1 MSSVQINYSI
11 EPCAV
16 SQESWAN
23 SIFSRIA
30 SLFWKAVDWLFPKD
44 ITPQEM
50 KNRNVLAHFH
60 HIANLTPQSGYERG
74 SPIEMASQWERIL
87 KTLPEDLKKIL
98 SHQKVKTLVDAFHR
112 VQDFRTGEDLA
123 ADIRKGNL
131 VLLPVGSKEHC
142 VYAVFYRGYLSLC
155 NRAPNLSG
163 SSVSSYKIDL
173 LNVTKNQLDR
183 LMSLSVSGKD
193 QESMDYIYRNFLQEL
208 KAVGDETCRHLKT
221 LSSDFQK
228 VDNCSLTSAKEGLM
242 AAYAMLGLA
251 ESSFTEVVQKAKNV
265 KKVLSAHARAFLL
278 NEYLSVH
285 AASDR
290 SLDRH
295 LVDRCLIK
303 TLVYLKSVGI
313 DVKLYPFLY
322 QRALDMTD
330 VEKSTLRTALLRF
343 EPFFIENQG
352 YKKMESLHFSW
363 LFFVCLDLKSC
374 LEQMQIWFFDF
385 FNLLLSCSFL
395 VYT

>member
-1 MSSVQINYSI
+1 MNFVRNIFVASCLVR
-11 EPCAV
+11 
-16 SQESWAN
+16 QESWV
-23 SIFSRIA
+23 SSVFSRIA
-30 SLFWKAVDWLFPKD
+30 SLFWQTIDWLFPKD
-44 ITPQEM
+44 INPQEM

-74 SPIEMASQWERIL
+74 SPREMASQWERIL

-98 SHQKVKTLVDAFHR
+98 SHQRVKILVDAFHR
-112 VQDFRTGEDLA
+112 VQDFPIGEDLA

-131 VLLPVGSKEHC
+131 VLLPIGSKEHC

-163 SSVSSYKIDL
+163 SSVSSYKINL

-183 LMSLSVSGKD
+183 LMSLSVSGED

-208 KAVGDETCRHLKT
+208 TAVGDETCRYLKT

-228 VDNCSLTSAKEGLM
+228 VDNCSLASAKEGLM
-242 AAYAMLGLA
+242 AAYAMLELGDSNLM
-251 ESSFTEVVQKAKNV
+251 EVVQKAKNV

-285 AASDR
+285 ASSDR
-290 SLDRH
+290 SLDRY
-295 LVDRCLIK
+295 LVDQCLIK
-303 TLVYLKSVGI
+303 TLVYLKNVGI
-313 DVKLYPFLY
+313 DVEMYPFLY
-322 QRALDMTD
+322 QRTLDMTD

-343 EPFFIENQG
+343 EPYFIQNQS
-352 YKKMESLHFSW
+352 YKKIKNLHFSW
-363 LFFVCLDLKSC
+363 MFFACFDLKSC
-374 LEQMQIWFFDF
+374 LEQMQIWFLIF
-385 FNLLLSCSFL
+385 SI
-395 VYT
+395 YY